1 LNTMIRKGSLS
12 TSIYWSMG
20 GLLVEAVASIV
31 SMAYVVGISVVSIV
45 R

>member
-1 LNTMIRKGSLS
+1 MIRRGSLS

-31 SMAYVVGISVVSIV
+31 SVAYVLGIGVASIV